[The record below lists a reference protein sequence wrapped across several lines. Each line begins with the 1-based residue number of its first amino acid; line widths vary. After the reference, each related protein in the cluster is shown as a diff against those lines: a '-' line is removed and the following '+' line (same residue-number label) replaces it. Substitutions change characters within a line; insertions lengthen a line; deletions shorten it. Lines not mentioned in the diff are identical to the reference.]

1 MKGGITSGV
10 VYPLVLVSLAKDYC
24 FSSIGGTSAGAMA
37 AAAAAALRPCLAA
50 PPDKQAATP
59 RRPRTP
65 IGESYSLGLLLGF
78 TFLAGCFFLAVSGAT
93 GVGASLSMFGELLG
107 GTVPEGSAF
116 NACDG

>member
-1 MKGGITSGV
+1 MGEESGIGATCA
-10 VYPLVLVSLAKDYC
+10 LAHMQK
-24 FSSIGGTSAGAMA
+24 TSA
-37 AAAAAALRPCLAA
+37 A
-50 PPDKQAATP
+50 PD
-59 RRPRTP
+59 P